1 MYNSFILRRHFYY
14 KSSRLEIDNILFR
27 YKRRYP
33 QRKIVFY
40 GDDTWMK
47 LFPHLIFDRA
57 QDLQSFFVT
66 DFKEIDLNVINGIY
80 EEFERMND

>member
-14 KSSRLEIDNILFR
+14 KSSRLEIDNILFQ